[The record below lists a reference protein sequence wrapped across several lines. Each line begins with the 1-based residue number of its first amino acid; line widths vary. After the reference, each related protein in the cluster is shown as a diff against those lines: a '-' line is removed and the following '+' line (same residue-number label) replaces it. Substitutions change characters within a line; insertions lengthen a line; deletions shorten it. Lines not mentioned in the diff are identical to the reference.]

1 MRKERYQE
9 LTPSVEMS
17 PHTPGLSLSSP
28 LPTQV
33 VVPSP
38 RPMDTARAPSSL
50 RGLVQLQPMG
60 PGPISGT
67 SGSPSP
73 SHRLQRQGG
82 WGGERKRREERQL
95 GRGSAEQPR
104 GAGAEKG
111 AGSARRAGGRR
122 GRGRLCGGG
131 GRGGGDKFSGPAVAR
146 PLTWVPAQAPRR
158 CLRRSVGPPGR
169 PRASGPRGLGAGAR
183 AARAGSG
190 EQERPPPPGV
200 RAGGRGAEPRASE
213 RGGERPGGGEEGAR
227 RERAS
232 RASGGSE

>member
-82 WGGERKRREERQL
+82 WGGERKRREEKRDSL
-95 GRGSAEQPR
+95 
-104 GAGAEKG
+104 
-111 AGSARRAGGRR
+111 AGGAPSSR
-122 GRGRLCGGG
+122 G
-131 GRGGGDKFSGPAVAR
+131 GRGPRKEREARGGLAG
-146 PLTWVPAQAPRR
+146 
-158 CLRRSVGPPGR
+158 
-169 PRASGPRGLGAGAR
+169 GAGGGVS
-183 AARAGSG
+183 AAAAAGA
-190 EQERPPPPGV
+190 GV
-200 RAGGRGAEPRASE
+200 TSSPALRSHGH
-213 RGGERPGGGEEGAR
+213 
-227 RERAS
+227 
-232 RASGGSE
+232 